1 MHDRDNRLSNPL
13 ERDLNQIEL
22 SLLGRCK
29 TSAPS
34 MVTS

>member
-1 MHDRDNRLSNPL
+1 MRDRDNRLSNPL

-29 TSAPS
+29 TSAPN